1 MYNLKSSQRTA
12 SRSWTSIA
20 VWARALCPSFPL
32 FTIAI
37 IVLIDSSTN
46 KYQILIKGINW
57 QDQIPSLV
65 NDSSIWTVWYHCAN
79 TENMIAVWS
88 QIESIN
94 QSTNQSTSQAIIRW
108 SSLAISESDN
118 QLDVMV
124 LVVGCL
130 SNACEETCVTGR
142 SARLVLLL
150 WACKHSRG
158 VHAFNEPRTC
168 CQHAFNWLVV
178 REVFINATGE

>member
-12 SRSWTSIA
+12 SRSWTYIA
-20 VWARALCPSFPL
+20 VWARALCPSFRL

-46 KYQILIKGINW
+46 KYQILIKNPMAKSNTIVVEWLN
-57 QDQIPSLV
+57 DLDRVVSLRQHWKY
-65 NDSSIWTVWYHCAN
+65 DGCMKSD
-79 TENMIAVWS
+79 
-88 QIESIN
+88 SIN
-94 QSTNQSTSQAIIRW
+94 QSTNQSTSQAIIRS
-108 SSLAISESDN
+108 SSLAINESDN

-142 SARLVLLL
+142 SARWVLL
-150 WACKHSRG
+150 WACMHARD
-158 VHAFNEPRTC
+158 VHAFNEPRTFC
-168 CQHAFNWLVV
+168 KHAFKWPVV